1 MEIYGAGSLEDVRIC
16 TELGVTGIL
25 TNPQGFE
32 QYYQG
37 KMTLSEITDALL
49 AASDDGRNIPVY
61 IQVHGRDAEEIAY
74 RVEELHEKSD
84 RVRGKIIADEKGFRA
99 IKKLREKDILCVA
112 TCLFSVSQAA
122 VAAMVGAQAICPF
135 VTRATAMG
143 MDMYKIIRAIK
154 DCYAET
160 PDAPRILAASLKST
174 SDVNDAYI
182 AGTDAVA
189 LRYPLLKEMMS
200 HVLTTKAEALFS
212 QNWQNVKGEDV
223 SYMKERIKLS
233 GLAE

>member
-37 KMTLSEITDALL
+37 KMTLPEITAALL
-49 AASDDGRNIPVY
+49 KASDDGRNIPVY

-74 RVEELHEKSD
+74 RVEELHEQSP

-99 IKKLREKDILCVA
+99 IKKLREKGILCVA

-135 VTRATAMG
+135 ITRATEIG
-143 MDMYKIIRAIK
+143 MDMGGIIRSIK
-154 DCYAET
+154 NCYADM
-160 PDAPRILAASLKST
+160 PDAPKILAASLKST
-174 SDVNDAYI
+174 ADVNEAFVSG
-182 AGTDAVA
+182 ADAVA
-189 LRYPLLKEMMS
+189 LRYPLLQGMMQ
-200 HVLTTKAEALFS
+200 HVLTTKAEALFAK
-212 QNWQNVKGEDV
+212 NWENVKGEDV